1 MCIRDRP
8 RTAAEEPGEGRRPA
22 HVTGPRGRLPF
33 VTWTP
38 RENRYDNTAYR
49 RVGRSA
55 LRQGKA
61 LYAGISS
68 YSPGRTR
75 EAAGLLRDL
84 GTPLLI
90 SQPSYSMFNRWIEN
104 GLLDALAD
112 VGAGC
117 IVFSALAQ
125 GLLTDRYLH
134 GVPEGSRASRGVFMT
149 TDMISEETLGKVRAL
164 TEIARRRGQ
173 TLAQMAVAWTLRD
186 PRVTSALVG
195 AGCRCRSGRASR
207 RTAASADRPR
217 WAQARR
223 TNSTRTSSTPKCARA
238 QWPFPTPSKRW
249 RPTGTRPGSTTSGR
263 RPPRRGHPLR
273 PRRSLPHR
281 HRHRPAAV
289 LITRTARRLGRL
301 APPPCTVVIPA
312 IGPGWTGTATASPAS
327 DGEPPSVQGC
337 WSDRRLRQLSAQPAR
352 ELAKLLNIAV
362 PATPLGRSLSGVI
375 STIETLTERRVLL
388 RSLREGIDCSTL
400 TGRMLAGIFAAPGGL
415 REGAEPGC

>member
-1 MCIRDRP
+1 MSLPVWARDASNRCLS
-8 RTAAEEPGEGRRPA
+8 RPA
-22 HVTGPRGRLPF
+22 
-33 VTWTP
+33 
-38 RENRYDNTAYR
+38 
-49 RVGRSA
+49 
-55 LRQGKA
+55 
-61 LYAGISS
+61 
-68 YSPGRTR
+68 
-75 EAAGLLRDL
+75 
-84 GTPLLI
+84 
-90 SQPSYSMFNRWIEN
+90 
-104 GLLDALAD
+104 
-112 VGAGC
+112 
-117 IVFSALAQ
+117 
-125 GLLTDRYLH
+125 
-134 GVPEGSRASRGVFMT
+134 
-149 TDMISEETLGKVRAL
+149 
-164 TEIARRRGQ
+164 
-173 TLAQMAVAWTLRD
+173 
-186 PRVTSALVG
+186 
-195 AGCRCRSGRASR
+195 
-207 RTAASADRPR
+207 R

-223 TNSTRTSSTPKCARA
+223 TNSRTSSTPKCARA

-273 PRRSLPHR
+273 PRRSLPLR
-281 HRHRPAAV
+281 HRHRAAAV
-289 LITRTARRLGRL
+289 LTRTARRLGRL

-415 REGAEPGC
+415 REGAEARAGGSGPAARLAHRSAIGVDRSPGPAGPVAARRRGAGQRPDAHLGGVASHGVPGAAAGGRRGAAVAHCRHRAGMTAHAFVVRNDPTRGGDRRGDLQDRSGLNFNGARVSGRAGSIQSRLRPPE